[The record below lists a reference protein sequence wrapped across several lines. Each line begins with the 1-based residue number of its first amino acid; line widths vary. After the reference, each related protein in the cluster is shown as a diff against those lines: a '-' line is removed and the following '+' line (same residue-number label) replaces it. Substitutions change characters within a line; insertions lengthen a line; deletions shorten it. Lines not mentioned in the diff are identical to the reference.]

1 MRVKRLFVGLL
12 LSSFFA
18 TVSPVRAEIRQLDYT
33 LTPEANQSFN
43 GLIQHAERLAAQLI
57 KESFANPSTT
67 AIELKILAERE
78 GLTAPILYVRVTRA
92 DWQKQSNLRSAF
104 TYLRGADH
112 GVYYWGSGSLKI
124 LSRKPRQQRPSVWH
138 RLKANRTITTIHKTH
153 GLTVSRV
160 SDQCYRA
167 SY

>member
-12 LSSFFA
+12 LSSFLA
-18 TVSPVRAEIRQLDYT
+18 TVSPVRAEIRQLNYT

-43 GLIQHAERLAAQLI
+43 GLIQQAERLAAQLV

-104 TYLRGADH
+104 TYLRGADQLL
-112 GVYYWGSGSLKI
+112 GF
-124 LSRKPRQQRPSVWH
+124 
-138 RLKANRTITTIHKTH
+138 RLPQNSQPQASPTT
-153 GLTVSRV
+153 TVSL
-160 SDQCYRA
+160 A
-167 SY
+167 SPQSEPNYYDNP

>member
-1 MRVKRLFVGLL
+1 MRVKLLFVGLL

-18 TVSPVRAEIRQLDYT
+18 PVFPAWAETRQLNYT

-43 GLIQHAERLAAQLI
+43 GLIQQAERLAEQSV

-92 DWQKQSNLRSAF
+92 DWQRQSNLRSAF
-104 TYLRGADH
+104 TYLRGAEQLL
-112 GVYYWGSGSLKI
+112 GFRLPQNSQPLSPATAVSLASPQSEPNYYDN
-124 LSRKPRQQRPSVWH
+124 P
-138 RLKANRTITTIHKTH
+138 
-153 GLTVSRV
+153 
-160 SDQCYRA
+160 
-167 SY
+167 